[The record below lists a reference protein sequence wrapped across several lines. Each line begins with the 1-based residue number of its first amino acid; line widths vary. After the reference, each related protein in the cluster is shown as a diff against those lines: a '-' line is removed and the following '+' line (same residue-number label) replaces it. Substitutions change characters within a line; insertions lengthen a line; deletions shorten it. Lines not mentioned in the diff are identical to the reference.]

1 MSQFHVGWV
10 PGLCVKNVDEHAF
23 VCLSGWSTLSPDF
36 TYLLQTDVTEIKID
50 AVTDGYRETPSENH
64 KAKISAGSASPK
76 VIMSRPQ
83 EGILDPIY
91 NERY

>member
-1 MSQFHVGWV
+1 MLS
-10 PGLCVKNVDEHAF
+10 CVCQGDQH
-23 VCLSGWSTLSPDF
+23 CHTPDF

-50 AVTDGYRETPSENH
+50 AVTDRYRETRSGNH

-83 EGILDPIY
+83 EGTLDPIY
-91 NERY
+91 KERY